1 MGFILTEL
9 GSQSRVWGRGKTGS
23 HLLFKV
29 RPLVAVRR
37 TDFTGPGKRGPPWGL
52 QVERP
57 SEMVASVKVEEAV
70 DTDRIW
76 KQGPGDLLGDSL
88 RGCEAKRGN
97 RVRKI

>member
-1 MGFILTEL
+1 
-9 GSQSRVWGRGKTGS
+9 
-23 HLLFKV
+23 
-29 RPLVAVRR
+29 
-37 TDFTGPGKRGPPWGL
+37 
-52 QVERP
+52 
-57 SEMVASVKVEEAV
+57 MVASVKVEEAV